1 MALHT
6 VLTPGQLAE
15 AARRFGL
22 PSPDRAQPEPRG
34 RTNTSYHLQ
43 VGTDRWFLRLAEG
56 KTEADVAFEAAVLG
70 FLFDARFPVPR
81 LVLAIDGR
89 PWTEVAGRPAMLFAF
104 APGEAVDR
112 AGAGPDRCRRV
123 GEQLGRL
130 HELSAGFTG
139 ERENPFGPAR
149 AAAWMAEIEASP
161 GIDAEA
167 RAALPLLRE
176 ELAAAARLPS
186 SPRGLCH
193 GDLFIDNVLW
203 VGDRVSYVL
212 DWEMACIAP
221 FAYDLAVAID
231 AWCFTDRHEPARV
244 RALIEGYRSRRR
256 LDAAT
261 VEALPAWARWAA
273 LRFALSR
280 LQATLG
286 PALGP
291 ERVVRKDWRR
301 YRDRLTALR
310 GLGADGYR
318 ELLGPGAGA
327 PGPLSRDRGSTARR

>member
-22 PSPDRAQPEPRG
+22 PPLDRAQPEPRG
-34 RTNTSYHLQ
+34 RSNTSYHLQ
-43 VGTDRWFLRLAEG
+43 AGEDRWFLRLAEG
-56 KTEADVAFEAAVLG
+56 KTEADVGFEASVMG
-70 FLFDARFPVPR
+70 FLFDAHYPVPR
-81 LVLAIDGR
+81 LVLASDGR

-104 APGEAVDR
+104 VPGEAVDR

-149 AAAWMAEIEASP
+149 VAGWLAEVEAAP
-161 GIDAEA
+161 RLDADA

-176 ELAAAARLPS
+176 ELDAARQLPGA
-186 SPRGLCH
+186 PRGLCH

-203 VGDRVSYVL
+203 VGDRISYVL
-212 DWEMACIAP
+212 DWEMACTAP

-244 RALIEGYRSRRR
+244 RALLDGYRSRRR
-256 LDAAT
+256 LDEGTA
-261 VEALPAWARWAA
+261 EALPAWARFAA
-273 LRFALSR
+273 LRFAVSR
-280 LQATLG
+280 LLASLG
-286 PALGP
+286 PALPAG
-291 ERVVRKDWRR
+291 RVVTKDWRR
-301 YRDRLTALR
+301 YRDRLSALR
-310 GLGADGYR
+310 ALGAAGYR
-318 ELLGPGAGA
+318 ELLGPSA
-327 PGPLSRDRGSTARR
+327 PIQAR

>member
-6 VLTPGQLAE
+6 VLSPGQLAE

-22 PSPDRAQPEPRG
+22 PSPDRAWPEPRG
-34 RTNTSYHLQ
+34 RSNTSYHLQ
-43 VGTDRWFLRLAEG
+43 VGPDRWFLRLAEG
-56 KTEADVAFEAAVLG
+56 KSEADVAFEAAVMG
-70 FLFDARFPVPR
+70 FLAGAHFPVPR
-81 LVLAIDGR
+81 LVLAADGR
-89 PWTEVAGRPAMLFAF
+89 PCAEVAGRPALLFAF

-130 HELSAGFTG
+130 HDLSSGFTG
-139 ERENPFGPAR
+139 ERDNPYGPAR
-149 AAAWMAEIEASP
+149 VAGWLEAIAAAP
-161 GIDAEA
+161 GLDDEA
-167 RAALPLLRE
+167 RAALPLFRE
-176 ELAAAARLPS
+176 ELAAAAGLPGA
-186 SPRGLCH
+186 PRGLCH

-212 DWEMACIAP
+212 DWEMACTAP

-231 AWCFTDRHEPARV
+231 AWCYTDRHEPARV
-244 RALIEGYRSRRR
+244 RGLLEGYRGKRR
-256 LDAAT
+256 LDAET

-280 LQATLG
+280 LLATLG

-291 ERVVRKDWRR
+291 ERVVAKDWRR

-310 GLGADGYR
+310 ALDGAGYR
-318 ELLGPGAGA
+318 ELLGVTG
-327 PGPLSRDRGSTARR
+327 RR

>member
-15 AARRFGL
+15 AAGRFGL
-22 PSPDRAQPEPRG
+22 PPPDRAWPEPRG

-43 VGTDRWFLRLAEG
+43 VGPDRWFLRLAEG
-56 KTEADVAFEAAVLG
+56 KAEAEVAFEAAVMT
-70 FLFDARFPVPR
+70 FLFDAHFPVPR
-81 LVLAIDGR
+81 LVLAVDCR
-89 PWTEVAGRPAMLFAF
+89 PWIEVAGRPAMLFAF

-130 HELSAGFTG
+130 HDLSAGFSG
-139 ERENPFGPAR
+139 ERENPFGPDRVAGWLEELE
-149 AAAWMAEIEASP
+149 AAP
-161 GIDAEA
+161 GLGAEA

-176 ELAAAARLPS
+176 ELAAAGELPGA
-186 SPRGLCH
+186 PRGLCH

-203 VGDRVSYVL
+203 LGDRVSYVL
-212 DWEMACIAP
+212 DWEMACTAP

-231 AWCFTDRHEPARV
+231 AWCYTDHHQPARV
-244 RALIEGYRSRRR
+244 RALLEGYRGRRR
-256 LDAAT
+256 LDAET

-273 LRFALSR
+273 LRFAVSR
-280 LQATLG
+280 LHATLG

-291 ERVVRKDWRR
+291 ERVVVKDWRR
-301 YRDRLTALR
+301 YLGRLVALR
-310 GLGADGYR
+310 ALGAGGYR
-318 ELLGPGAGA
+318 ELLGV
-327 PGPLSRDRGSTARR
+327 TARR

>member
-15 AARRFGL
+15 AAGRFGL
-22 PSPDRAQPEPRG
+22 PPPDRALPEPRG
-34 RTNTSYHLQ
+34 RTNTSYQLQ
-43 VGTDRWFLRLAEG
+43 VGADRWFLRLAEG
-56 KTEADVAFEAAVLG
+56 KSEADVAFEAQVICYL
-70 FLFDARFPVPR
+70 LDAHFPVPR
-81 LVLAIDGR
+81 LVLAGDGR

-104 APGEAVDR
+104 VPGEAVDR
-112 AGAGPDRCRRV
+112 ASAGPDRCRRV

-139 ERENPFGPAR
+139 ERENPFGPAQV
-149 AAAWMAEIEASP
+149 AGWLTAIEASP
-161 GIDAEA
+161 GLDAEA
-167 RAALPLLRE
+167 KQALPLLRE
-176 ELAAAARLPS
+176 ELSAAERLPGA
-186 SPRGLCH
+186 PRGLCH

-212 DWEMACIAP
+212 DWEMACTAP

-244 RALIEGYRSRRR
+244 RALLDGYRSKRR
-256 LDAAT
+256 LEAKT

-273 LRFALSR
+273 LRFAVSR

-310 GLGADGYR
+310 GLGAGGYR
-318 ELLGPGAGA
+318 ELLGPE
-327 PGPLSRDRGSTARR
+327 LRARR